1 MELILEDNTRFNG
14 NSFGARKRT
23 SGEVVFSTGMVG
35 YVESLTDPSYKGQI
49 LVLTYPLIGNYGV
62 PDASFFESKKIHAS
76 GLVVSEYSE
85 SYSHTTAL
93 HSLGAWLKKEGFDYL
108 DMLTAVDYLGPVDMK
123 GYIRQQNFNPFLPEG
138 GTPQIESAPTAGY
151 PYRPVMDL
159 LYVFF
164 SVKERARVFVRL
176 EQPRENV
183 SVPSLV
189 PLFKSADWQERE
201 TFDLLGVRFEGHPN
215 LVKILTPD
223 FTQGHPLRKDYVHI
237 KDRFDE

>member
-1 MELILEDNTRFNG
+1 MTNEEIFAKISAKFPKIEKAVVQVKDYPTVRLNAADEL
-14 NSFGARKRT
+14 
-23 SGEVVFSTGMVG
+23 
-35 YVESLTDPSYKGQI
+35 
-49 LVLTYPLIGNYGV
+49 V
-62 PDASFFESKKIHAS
+62 PFAQ
-76 GLVVSEYSE
+76 
-85 SYSHTTAL
+85 
-93 HSLGAWLKKEGFDYL
+93 WLKDSSF
-108 DMLTAVDYLGPVDMK
+108 DMLETVTATDLLGPVDMK

-151 PYRPVMDL
+151 PYRPAMDL

-176 EQPRENV
+176 ELPRENV
-183 SVPSLV
+183 VVPTLV

-201 TFDLLGVRFEGHPN
+201 NFDLLGIRYAGHPN